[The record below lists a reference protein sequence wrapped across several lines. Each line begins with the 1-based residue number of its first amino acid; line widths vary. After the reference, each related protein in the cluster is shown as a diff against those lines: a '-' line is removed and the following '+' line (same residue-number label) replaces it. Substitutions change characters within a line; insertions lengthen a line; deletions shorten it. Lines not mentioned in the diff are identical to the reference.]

1 VRPNFVCGTTRFA
14 LGGINFHV
22 SRLDCVDVLRGIVMV
37 LKALDHVRDYF
48 SAGGFSPEDLAHT
61 SGPLFFTRFIT
72 HFCAPV
78 FFLLAGTGGY
88 LSLSRGKSLREI
100 SHFYWTRISDAIA
113 ATVLWSR
120 LRFYLRDVGP
130 HRRSALRSLQS
141 LHGIQT
147 PARELVVAELLV
159 TSANNDSCKTWAIE
173 RAARQFSFGTHPKK
187 FAGYT
192 IEAAANRKHP
202 VRLP

>member
-1 VRPNFVCGTTRFA
+1 MSVPRKTAPEYVTLHVSLLQSKGGSVKAEVCGPTSSVARDVLR

-37 LKALDHVRDYF
+37 LMALDHVRDYF

-147 PARELVVAELLV
+147 PARELVVAAA
-159 TSANNDSCKTWAIE
+159 TCNE
-173 RAARQFSFGTHPKK
+173 RK
-187 FAGYT
+187 
-192 IEAAANRKHP
+192 
-202 VRLP
+202 